1 MKSISISSP
10 FNSYWAVFLT
20 LACNFKCPFCIQ
32 TISGPVPHYDI
43 IKGDAWVKAL
53 NSIEGR
59 TKKRLFRRNKV
70 KKLALIGG
78 EPTLHPDFFEIIN
91 GLDSKWSLTV
101 TTNLG
106 TKLFNN
112 IGLFAKK
119 VKRRKRIRI
128 HPSFH
133 NSSIDIREFVSKVKD
148 LQKTGLKVNR
158 TFVVCY
164 PPDETNLFKEY
175 QEIFRKNGLFLERQ
189 RFNGFLDG
197 ILYPFKG
204 DESGYEFKDN
214 IKDYAKYKQACGLSS
229 KDKIHCKM
237 NKILFAP
244 DGSIYNCHYKVYS
257 KSSDCYGNIFSENAD
272 VQLPSDFFLCNDYG
286 FCNPCDFPYAQFK
299 ISQ

>member
-1 MKSISISSP
+1 MKSISILSP

-32 TISGPVPHYDI
+32 AVSGPIPHYDT
-43 IKGDAWVKAL
+43 IKGNAWVKAL

-59 TKKRLFRRNKV
+59 TKKRFFRRNKV

-106 TKLFNN
+106 TKLFND

-133 NSSIDIREFVSKVKD
+133 NGSIDIKEFISKVKD
-148 LQKTGLKVNR
+148 LQKTGLTVNR

-175 QEIFRKNGLFLERQ
+175 QDIFRKNGLFLERQ

-214 IKDYAKYKQACGLSS
+214 IKDYAKYKQACGLSF
-229 KDKIHCKM
+229 KDKIYCKM
-237 NKILFAP
+237 NKVLFAP

-257 KSSDCYGNIFSENAD
+257 KSSDRYGNIFSENAD